1 MIALVSFIAT
11 EALLG
16 LKVSARSR
24 PNNIDKLL
32 AEFNE
37 ENGLN
42 VKDTPD
48 FYDLGVYEKSKT

>member
-1 MIALVSFIAT
+1 M
-11 EALLG
+11 G
-16 LKVSARSR
+16 VSARSR

-42 VKDTPD
+42 VQDTPD

>member
-1 MIALVSFIAT
+1 MVSFIAT

-24 PNNIDKLL
+24 PDNIDKLL

-42 VKDTPD
+42 VKDSPD